1 MKKYIKSA
9 ITPMSEE
16 PIAVL
21 IHLLNNPR
29 TPPEK
34 QDELLDCIIA
44 RTKQL
49 GDLDDDDDDE
59 NDSNFND
66 GFNYLLTLVRSR
78 KASPDL
84 LRKIYNQHIM
94 VDDIFLDNQ
103 NTPDDVLEDIAA
115 HSESFSTRMLSYWA
129 LEQKRGAK

>member
-21 IHLLNNPR
+21 IRLLNNPR
-29 TPPEK
+29 TSPEK
-34 QDELLDCIIA
+34 QEELLDCIIA

-49 GDLDDDDDDE
+49 GDLDDDDEE
-59 NDSNFND
+59 NDINFND
-66 GFNYLLTLVRSR
+66 GCNYLITLARSQ

-94 VDDIFLDNQ
+94 VDDIFLDNK

-115 HSESFSTRMLSYWA
+115 HSESFSTRMLSYWILA
-129 LEQKRGAK
+129 QKRGVK

>member
-1 MKKYIKSA
+1 MKRYIKSA

-21 IHLLNNPR
+21 IRLLNNSR
-29 TPPEK
+29 TSPEK
-34 QDELLDCIIA
+34 QDELLDCLIT

-49 GDLDDDDDDE
+49 GDLDDDDEE

-66 GFNYLLTLVRSR
+66 GFNYLITLARSR

-115 HSESFSTRMLSYWA
+115 HSESFSTRMLSYWI
-129 LEQKRGAK
+129 LEQKRGVK